1 MPELNDSLAWLIAGG
16 AAVVMFICLL
26 FLSRNWRSWWL
37 KWVIRLI
44 PPVAM
49 LLPVGVPGSQGFYAP
64 AIIVAPFEKY
74 LQEDGDPTNA
84 ISRLIM
90 VIVALVAIISL
101 AAFARWMRMRGS
113 SEVKTG

>member
-1 MPELNDSLAWLIAGG
+1 MIELNDSLAWLIAGG
-16 AAVVMFICLL
+16 SALVMFICLL

-37 KWVIRLI
+37 KWLIRLI

-74 LQEDGDPTNA
+74 LQEDGEPGNA
-84 ISRLIM
+84 ITRPIL
-90 VIVALVAIISL
+90 VVVALTGLISL
-101 AAFARWMRMRGS
+101 AALARWLRTRS
-113 SEVKTG
+113 RTGVSD

>member
-16 AAVVMFICLL
+16 AAFVMFLCLI

-37 KWVIRLI
+37 KWVVRLI

-84 ISRLIM
+84 IARLTL
-90 VIVALVAIISL
+90 VIAALVGLISL
-101 AAFARWMRMRGS
+101 AAVARWARTRSG
-113 SEVKTG
+113 TGVSD